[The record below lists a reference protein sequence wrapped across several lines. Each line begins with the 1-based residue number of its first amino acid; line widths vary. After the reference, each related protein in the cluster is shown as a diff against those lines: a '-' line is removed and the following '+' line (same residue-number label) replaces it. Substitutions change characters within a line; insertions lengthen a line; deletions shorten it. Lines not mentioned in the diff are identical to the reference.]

1 MCSNHYNTN
10 TVAGLGRW
18 AGRSSAAMG
27 WQMHPGARW
36 CKGCLWVPLCHL
48 PNQINSAT
56 VSFGQLSKSVTLYD
70 SASYNSSA
78 RWLFVLMFPRLV
90 YVPSIRTQVHSPNIC
105 LVIVIAFPQLVYLA
119 TRRSEWHLLPG
130 RKSFVWLPSINE
142 RRESTMPISVATLSK
157 AWVCCLSLVRIAGS
171 NPAAGV
177 DVCLLWVL
185 CVVR

>member
-1 MCSNHYNTN
+1 VCSNHYDTN

-18 AGRSSAAMG
+18 AGRSSATMG
-27 WQMHPGARW
+27 WQMHPGARR

-48 PNQINSAT
+48 PSQMNSAT
-56 VSFGQLSKSVTLYD
+56 VPFVQLSKSVTLYD

-90 YVPSIRTQVHSPNIC
+90 YVASIRTRVYSSNIC

-119 TRRSEWHLLPG
+119 TWRSEWHLLPG
-130 RKSFVWLPSINE
+130 RKSVWLPRINE
-142 RRESTMPISVATLSK
+142 RRKRTMPISVAMLSK
-157 AWVCCLSLVRIAGS
+157 AWVCCLSLAGIAGS

-177 DVCLLWVL
+177 DVCLL